1 MAADLAENDPAMKN
15 GATTDW
21 ATDFDEWLVQ
31 TFARTGGF
39 TMLIVLV
46 EIGETTVGLL
56 RSSYLHVIG
65 DETRWPD
72 IVRMF
77 EETGAAWNGAAFFR
91 ADRAG
96 LVMDPV
102 ARQRLQSLMRHLES
116 DRSLLKHSELFD
128 ARGLRLKIEEIDPQ

>member
-1 MAADLAENDPAMKN
+1 MTADF
-15 GATTDW
+15 

-31 TFARTGGF
+31 TFARVGPF

-46 EIGETTVGLL
+46 DIAETSATPV

-72 IVRMF
+72 IVELF
-77 EETGAAWNGAAFFR
+77 ADVGADWNGAAFFQ

-96 LVMDPV
+96 LVRDPV
-102 ARQRLQSLMRHLES
+102 AQYRLQSLISHLES
-116 DRSLLKHSELFD
+116 DRSLLKHGEFFNEG
-128 ARGLRLKIEEIDPQ
+128 GLRLQIEEIANY